1 MQELSWSLKGWTVQS
16 TVNYTGAYRDPGS
29 VPVRKVDSWTTVDVN
44 IGYRVD
50 GGSGWLA
57 NTQFNLGINNALDQR
72 PPFVNQVNLDDSGTF
87 GYDPANASLLG
98 QTSQPAGCEALGA
111 VSLLRARQ
119 TMVRDALGLDRRRS

>member
-1 MQELSWSLKGWTVQS
+1 M
-16 TVNYTGAYRDPGS
+16 
-29 VPVRKVDSWTTVDVN
+29 DVN

-72 PPFVNQVNLDDSGTF
+72 PPFVNQINLDDSGTF

-98 QTSQPAGCEALGA
+98 RQ
-111 VSLLRARQ
+111 VSLQVVKRW
-119 TMVRDALGLDRRRS
+119 GL